1 MARITLDQWQAFI
14 AVVDA
19 GSYAAAAEVVH
30 KTQSSVSYAVSKIES
45 GLGVS
50 LFEIQ
55 GRRAVLTPAGEILCR
70 RARHLVDEA
79 ARVEQTAGRLAAG
92 FEAELRLAVE
102 IVFPTWRLLECLQTF
117 GGEHPDTQLELYESV
132 LGGTDELLLG
142 GEVDLAVCTHVPP
155 GFLGELLMPVKFV
168 AVAAPNHPLHQLER
182 DLTLEDLRRHRH
194 LLIRDSGSSRS
205 RTVAWQGAQT
215 RWTLSHKATSIRA
228 ACMGLGFAWY
238 PEEIIR
244 EELAGGQLL
253 PLPLA
258 HGAERAGALYLVF
271 ADPDGAGPC
280 ALRLGELLRTASLP
294 VAPDD
299 HAE

>member
-1 MARITLDQWQAFI
+1 MTRITLDQWQAFI

-30 KTQSSVSYAVSKIES
+30 KTQSSVSYAVQKIERQ
-45 GLGVS
+45 LDIK

-79 ARVEQTAGRLAAG
+79 TRVEQAATHLAAG
-92 FEAELRLAVE
+92 WEAELRVAVE
-102 IVFPTWRLLECLQTF
+102 IVFPTWQLLECLATF
-117 GGEHPDTQLELYESV
+117 AEQCPETQLELHESV

-142 GEVDLAVCTHVPP
+142 GHVDLAVCTHVPT
-155 GFLGELLMPVKFV
+155 GFLGDLLMPVNFV
-168 AVAAPNHPLHQLER
+168 AVAAPSHPLHALGR
-182 DLTLEDLRRHRH
+182 TISLEDLRQHRH
-194 LLIRDSGSSRS
+194 LLIRDSGSTRT

-215 RWTLSHKATSIRA
+215 RWTVSHKATSIRA

-238 PEEIIR
+238 PREVIR
-244 EELAGGQLL
+244 EELASGQLE

-258 HGAERAGALYLVF
+258 QGAERAGALYLVF
-271 ADPDGAGPC
+271 ADPDAIRPGAQRLADMIRD
-280 ALRLGELLRTASLP
+280 ALA
-294 VAPDD
+294 A
-299 HAE
+299 